1 MEELQ
6 KLFNVLKREGYYTKS
21 FDDFQ
26 SQYQDEAYRDKV
38 FNVVSRDG
46 FYTKSKEEFLSK
58 FSLGDVKKKDSIPLE
73 ERVDVTESV
82 TEEAPV
88 EDTLSALQSP
98 EQFQFGEQVEETP
111 IPLRPE
117 ETTLKEDVIQPTE
130 IDPETFVLPE
140 EPLVPGESALDI
152 ETRKNQADAIFN
164 RLNRQKAI
172 KDELIKQKVEKGEID
187 ESDIDLES
195 VVQEKFP
202 ELKDQ
207 VKRELSAQDDWIRK
221 FGTLEGYETEEDFFE
236 GAFGSA
242 LKTFDDVTYIGLG
255 EFVDD
260 LGRAVMSGRAQGNVA
275 EATNELLLKGSM
287 ASNEQIDKFIEAQK
301 QAGEY
306 QMSAEMRQYIK
317 TSEEEGG
324 FLGMI
329 FGLAE
334 NPTIL
339 LEVAATSFASMA
351 ANKESL
357 DAAANVLEAGMAY
370 GAGTG
375 MTAGTA
381 VGGVGALPGAAVGTV
396 TGFAASIPFA
406 FGAASTVLEA
416 GSKFSELL
424 QEEIGDKPLNRE
436 SIRNMLNDE
445 EAYKRIRNKAIIR
458 GLTVGIIDTA
468 FGLIGGSVGAKMLT
482 KGAGKGKVL
491 AVTTGFEG
499 TGGATGEALGTVA
512 IGETPTWSD
521 VGLEFFAETPGS
533 AKTFIQSQIKATDP
547 ATYKINGNTVN
558 ESVIKDVVESMT
570 PEELAESN
578 ITIENNKD
586 LSDKVQNKIVKGA
599 VKEQISQAKPEL
611 NDATVDKIADL
622 QMEADKLKDNKTQ
635 AGKRKVAELNEQMK
649 ELEDNPIE
657 EAPEVKVEEEVTEEV
672 APEVETT
679 EEAKDLDEKA
689 QEDIATKL
697 FEEEVA
703 PEVEA
708 TEEVAPE
715 PKQVKYE
722 MNKTDKKIWR
732 KDFEIVDNRDGKELG
747 PPKENGK
754 WVVVN
759 KVTGEV
765 VIAKSKRDAQSII
778 DNAPADPELFGEGQI
793 VDAENIITPETGIE
807 ITEEATPEAEAAV
820 KVEEQVTE
828 EVAPEVT
835 EEESSLLSE
844 MEDIDGQIEEKQEE
858 ISIEQGNTKEKIS
871 SIDSEIK
878 EVRTSKIDKESKAER
893 IDELKAEKSDY
904 KDSQKSIIQDYKD
917 DIKDLQKEKKKA
929 ERKIKKISE
938 KKPDVKVEPEVK
950 VEEKAK
956 PSKKTRVTKKPSP
969 KKIQDV
975 ESLEDAKIQRNLL
988 QDLVE
993 NTSAE
998 IRQIQSKIE
1007 NFRERKKKLKD
1018 LKLPTKKKKEKA
1030 NLITKEIRD
1039 LQQEQRDLKKQ
1050 NIKNKKERGVFRE
1063 YIDKVER
1070 GLEKAPEGKAITKT
1084 EIKKVIARIKKTFP
1098 TVSVIEDSKQ
1108 FNEIA
1113 SRPDVRKR
1121 LSNGTTIYAIT
1132 TDGKIFINPQL
1143 SNLETPIHEFGHIWI
1158 DFLGSKES
1166 GKKGTD
1172 LLNRGFELIEGTK
1185 QLEESIKKNGD
1196 TKLAREE
1203 ALVSLIADKGASIL
1217 NASKKANFKDWLSTT
1232 FRFIK
1237 DKMLTFTQVKNKEIK
1252 NLSIDDFTDIAIG
1265 DLFAGKELSKKFD
1278 AAKQPAAETIRF
1290 QKDDKISS
1298 FVKKAK
1304 SQGVSENVIRKV
1316 LKDKGIDSK
1325 TIDAALKKPK
1335 KKSKPTKKSK
1345 ILQGVKDVKNISNED
1360 KLNIADKILKLAK
1373 DGIKQIATE
1382 VKNLNQ
1388 EGTISVKQMN
1398 NILSRLSI
1406 VNPLSEVS
1414 ISKFVNYMA
1423 NVVKDANYNAEMSSL
1438 NTKRKIAKNTAN
1450 KKAGI
1455 LSNSINNLRK
1465 IFNTESSVIPESVL
1479 SDYKTLVEMFGK
1491 KDAVVTLDKKAKVEE
1506 MASNVVKGLNEKY
1519 STVPKLI
1526 EKYSQFDKKATY
1538 SQTIDSMVAENVISQ
1553 DEFKLM
1559 EDDGI
1564 KNEILSKTKEV
1575 ESKTEEQKQQER
1587 NQLIKEIGKIKPN
1600 QKSIESLDTRLE
1612 RNDANNFFKLLKTK
1626 GLENISTYDLKNIAK
1641 IADNINN
1648 GYFTSYAKKISTDIE
1663 SNNKALNLVNN
1674 SIKKGKPLP
1683 ISKFIGNVKSF
1694 ITEKSTGRKPLD
1706 EMIRRSPLK
1715 YIDNLFGDFKTTTIF
1730 DTVFKPIAE
1739 AYSRYKNQT
1748 DVTNIRIQNAQDK
1761 VFKSLGY
1768 DSNKFTLSSFKQ
1780 MAYMIQREFLSNP
1793 DSKQVNSATDIINAT
1808 IKKAKQLKGF
1818 YDETDV
1824 KAFQSILKDYTVGD
1838 VFDNE
1843 KLYDSF
1849 NKAEKESIDTLTDI
1863 NQSMTPMAEY
1873 VSNIIYGEPIETLD
1887 NYISLN
1893 VLPESKTDIKEKGI
1907 KESLAYKESLRPN
1920 TKSKLLLKRTGKPSA
1935 INMDVYSSVSNSSN
1949 KLLMD
1954 YHLSDTIK
1962 GTYKTLQQ
1970 ANKFIDPDSNK
1981 QQKTLN
1987 AIENAFNEAL
1997 GNVLDTTFIETSF
2010 ADNVLNYMTKTGY
2023 RTMLAS
2029 APRFVAEL
2037 GSNLAFA
2044 AINSPTEFARGM
2056 KLAEFT
2062 SADNGSIIMD
2072 NVGSVN
2078 TSRIFGFDELS
2089 GKLVDSSLINKT
2101 QGREAGKMK
2110 GTVMNTL
2117 TKLVNKSAPIG
2128 KYDVSLK
2135 SSYKAIEGTADKL
2148 ISTPD
2153 KVVMQRLWMGTFD
2166 VEFKKITGKSPD
2178 FQKILKNDEAYM
2190 NENAKAL
2197 EAAKKKADNKSTQ
2210 TGATDN
2216 PFMGIL
2222 KGTVKPNQGMML
2234 KGYNVFN
2241 KFMTKF
2247 LHFEYA
2253 AARTGIYAMVGRG
2266 EMSRKQGAALLA
2278 AVTVRMTLYTLG
2290 MNLMTEVML
2299 KISNEIFGDEVED
2312 EELLYADEKSF
2323 YQKLGQSLASAFT
2336 QLTLGRDFGNA
2347 FKSIINAG
2355 VEWFNEEQL
2364 QFLRNGAY
2372 DSYKDPI
2379 QFNLFQKT
2387 GREGQSDLGDVIMKI
2402 GGPLTPVMKSI
2413 NFLIKQA
2420 TAPEKTKAEAI
2431 VRQNRERTDRF
2442 FLEIFGNL
2450 NMIPFYRDVK
2460 KMVYQD
2466 IYKDLTIAKNK
2477 AKIEKKAME
2486 EKLMGYEDE
2495 KDMKTNDY
2503 SLWEVQFGPKSEGY
2517 DEKLAE
2523 KRLKNLQIRI
2533 NKIIKEGGDINFSS
2547 GRGGRKK
2554 PKKRKRKSRER

>member
-1 MEELQ
+1 MNDKIQQLYNA
-6 KLFNVLKREGYYTKS
+6 LEGDYNLGS
-21 FDDFQ
+21 IEDFTA
-26 SQYQDEAYRDKV
+26 YLQDESKRKMFYEQVIATQY
-38 FNVVSRDG
+38 NV
-46 FYTKSKEEFLSK
+46 E
-58 FSLGDVKKKDSIPLE
+58 SLQQFESVYGLGVKKKDSIPLE

-82 TEEAPV
+82 TEEVPV
-88 EDTLSALQSP
+88 EDTLSDLQSA

-117 ETTLKEDVIQPTE
+117 ETAPKEPAIQPTE
-130 IDPETFVLPE
+130 IDPETFVAPE
-140 EPLVPGESALDI
+140 EPLFPGESALDI

-207 VKRELSAQDDWIRK
+207 VKRELSAQDDWINK

-275 EATNELLLKGSM
+275 EATNDLLLKGSM

-306 QMSAEMRQYIK
+306 QMSAEMKQYIK

-339 LEVAATSFASMA
+339 LEVAATSFSSMA

-357 DAAANVLEAGMAY
+357 DAAANVLEAGIAY

-381 VGGVGALPGAAVGTV
+381 VGGVGALPGTAVGAV
-396 TGFAASIPFA
+396 TGFGAAIPFA

-424 QEEIGDKPLNRE
+424 MEEVGDKPLSRE

-445 EAYKRIRNKAIIR
+445 ETYKRIRNKAITR

-468 FGLIGGSVGAKMLT
+468 FGLIGGSVGAKMLS

-558 ESVIKDVVESMT
+558 ESVIKDVVESMS

-635 AGKRKVAELNEQMK
+635 AGKRKIAELNEQMK
-649 ELEDNPIE
+649 ELEDSPIE
-657 EAPEVKVEEEVTEEV
+657 EAPEVKVEEEITEEVVPILNRSIEIKDKSGRKGLVPLSELEGFVGEQREGEAAMEQSRSIIDNLKEDIKKNGFLEPILVVYDKFSGDGEASIVEGNHRYVAAKELGLKEIPVRFEKGTIRTDEARAADKMFSLNKKSIGKIDDTFGVKGADLGLTVRQPDEGDFVTEEV
-672 APEVETT
+672 APDV
-679 EEAKDLDEKA
+679 
-689 QEDIATKL
+689 
-697 FEEEVA
+697 
-703 PEVEA
+703 
-708 TEEVAPE
+708 EVAPE
-715 PKQVKYE
+715 PKQVRYE

-732 KDFEIVDNRDGKELG
+732 KDFEIIDNRNGKELG

-793 VDAENIITPETGIE
+793 VDANQIITPETGIE

-820 KVEEQVTE
+820 KVEEEVTE
-828 EVAPEVT
+828 EVVPEVT

-844 MEDIDGQIEEKQEE
+844 MEDIDGQIESKQEE
-858 ISIEQGNTKEKIS
+858 ISIEQGDEKQEIAR
-871 SIDSEIK
+871 IDAEIK
-878 EVRTSKIDKESKAER
+878 EVRASKIDKESKAER

-904 KDSQKSIIQDYKD
+904 KDSQKSIIQDFKD
-917 DIKDLQKEKKKA
+917 DIKELKKEKRKA
-929 ERKIKKISE
+929 ERKLKKISE
-938 KKPDVKVEPEVK
+938 KKPAVKVEPKETKRKVVK
-950 VEEKAK
+950 QSE
-956 PSKKTRVTKKPSP
+956 TM
-969 KKIQDV
+969 DV
-975 ESLEDAKIQRNLL
+975 
-988 QDLVE
+988 
-993 NTSAE
+993 
-998 IRQIQSKIE
+998 
-1007 NFRERKKKLKD
+1007 
-1018 LKLPTKKKKEKA
+1018 
-1030 NLITKEIRD
+1030 
-1039 LQQEQRDLKKQ
+1039 
-1050 NIKNKKERGVFRE
+1050 
-1063 YIDKVER
+1063 
-1070 GLEKAPEGKAITKT
+1070 
-1084 EIKKVIARIKKTFP
+1084 
-1098 TVSVIEDSKQ
+1098 
-1108 FNEIA
+1108 
-1113 SRPDVRKR
+1113 
-1121 LSNGTTIYAIT
+1121 
-1132 TDGKIFINPQL
+1132 
-1143 SNLETPIHEFGHIWI
+1143 
-1158 DFLGSKES
+1158 
-1166 GKKGTD
+1166 
-1172 LLNRGFELIEGTK
+1172 LIE
-1185 QLEESIKKNGD
+1185 
-1196 TKLAREE
+1196 E
-1203 ALVSLIADKGASIL
+1203 AK
-1217 NASKKANFKDWLSTT
+1217 
-1232 FRFIK
+1232 
-1237 DKMLTFTQVKNKEIK
+1237 
-1252 NLSIDDFTDIAIG
+1252 
-1265 DLFAGKELSKKFD
+1265 
-1278 AAKQPAAETIRF
+1278 
-1290 QKDDKISS
+1290 
-1298 FVKKAK
+1298 
-1304 SQGVSENVIRKV
+1304 
-1316 LKDKGIDSK
+1316 
-1325 TIDAALKKPK
+1325 
-1335 KKSKPTKKSK
+1335 
-1345 ILQGVKDVKNISNED
+1345 VKDFNS
-1360 KLNIADKILKLAK
+1360 
-1373 DGIKQIATE
+1373 
-1382 VKNLNQ
+1382 
-1388 EGTISVKQMN
+1388 
-1398 NILSRLSI
+1398 
-1406 VNPLSEVS
+1406 
-1414 ISKFVNYMA
+1414 
-1423 NVVKDANYNAEMSSL
+1423 
-1438 NTKRKIAKNTAN
+1438 KRKIAKNTAN

-1455 LSNSINNLRK
+1455 LSNSISNLRK
-1465 IFNTESSVIPESVL
+1465 IFNTDASIIPESVL
-1479 SDYKTLVEMFGK
+1479 SDYESLVEMFGK
-1491 KDAVVTLDKKAKVEE
+1491 KDTVVSLDKRAKVEA

-1519 STVPKLI
+1519 STIPELVK
-1526 EKYSQFDKKATY
+1526 KYSQYDKKQTY
-1538 SQTIDSMVAENVISQ
+1538 TKTIDSMLAEGVISQ

-1559 EDDGI
+1559 DKYE
-1564 KNEILSKTKEV
+1564 NEILSEIDQEV
-1575 ESKTEEQKQQER
+1575 KLKTEEQKQKQR
-1587 NQLIKEIGKIKPN
+1587 KNLIKEIGKVKPN
-1600 QKSIESLDTRLE
+1600 KKSIDSLDTRLE
-1612 RNDANNFFKLLKTK
+1612 RDDANNFFKLLKTK
-1626 GLENISTYDLKNIAK
+1626 GLENLSIYDLKNISK

-1683 ISKFIGNVKSF
+1683 ISKFIGNVKSLL
-1694 ITEKSTGRKPLD
+1694 TKKLTGRKPLD

-1907 KESLAYKESLRPN
+1907 KESLAYKESLKPN

-1981 QQKTLN
+1981 QQNTLN

-2010 ADNVLNYMTKTGY
+2010 ADNILNYMTKTGY

-2128 KYDVSLK
+2128 KYDASLK
-2135 SSYKAIEGTADKL
+2135 SSYKAIEGVADKL

-2222 KGTVKPNQGMML
+2222 KGTVKPNQNMML

-2290 MNLMTEVML
+2290 MNLMTEFML
-2299 KISNEIFGDEVED
+2299 FISNEIFGDEVED

-2323 YQKLGQSLASAFT
+2323 YQKLGQALASSFT

-2379 QFNLFQKT
+2379 QFNIFQKT
-2387 GREGQSDLGDVIMKI
+2387 GREGQQSDLGDVIMKI

-2431 VRQNRERTDRF
+2431 VRQNRERTDRL

-2523 KRLKNLQIRI
+2523 KRLKNLQIRL

>member
-82 TEEAPV
+82 TEEVPV

-117 ETTLKEDVIQPTE
+117 DVAPEEAPIQPTE
-130 IDPETFVLPE
+130 FDPEKFVAPE
-140 EPLVPGESALDI
+140 EPLTPGEF
-152 ETRKNQADAIFN
+152 RKNQADVIFD
-164 RLNRQKAI
+164 RLNRQKSI
-172 KDELIKQKVEKGEID
+172 RDELIKQKVEKGEID

-207 VKRELSAQDDWIRK
+207 VKRELSAQDDWINK

-275 EATNELLLKGSM
+275 EATSDLLLKGSM

-306 QMSAEMRQYIK
+306 QMSAEMKQYLK

-324 FLGMI
+324 FLGMVL
-329 FGLAE
+329 GLAE
-334 NPTIL
+334 NPTVL

-370 GAGTG
+370 GAGAGT
-375 MTAGTA
+375 TAGA
-381 VGGVGALPGAAVGTV
+381 ALGGIGALPGAAVGTV
-396 TGFAASIPFA
+396 TGFASAIPFA

-424 QEEIGDKPLNRE
+424 MEEVGDKPLNRE
-436 SIRNMLNDE
+436 NIRNMLNDK
-445 EAYKRIRNKAIIR
+445 EAYKKIRNKAITR

-468 FGLIGGSVGAKMLT
+468 FGLIGGSVGAKMLS

-570 PEELAESN
+570 PEELAESD
-578 ITIENNKD
+578 ITIENDKD
-586 LSDKVQNKIVKGA
+586 LSDKMQNKIVKGA

-657 EAPEVKVEEEVTEEV
+657 AAPEEETAPTMENVITEEVEANPIKNKAPVYKKGGKKLLFTGSPRKFTKFDKSKIGSNADGGSPRGIFFSNDPEVAGFYANEVNGDGMGQLLNMVGLGKFKGIEPTIYSAVLNTENVKEVEFGGQTSSTTMDKNAIIKKAFEEGFDAVVLKNIKDGPSVPQDVTVVKDIKFVSQFEATQDGRGRKIRRSLRNAVETAPEVKVEEEVTEDV
-672 APEVETT
+672 APEEEIELFHATSEDFTDFKVMGMAGGTT
-679 EEAKDLDEKA
+679 ESPRMELGIHLGTKQQSGNRAKTKNIPQDKQRLIKVKINPKNVVRVNDVGRWTLSKYRNILQDLGLISKERG
-689 QEDIATKL
+689 IAKKEIKTFDDVLNVLNENNIDAFVYDNKFEGEGDSYIVFDNQSLTK
-697 FEEEVA
+697 V
-703 PEVEA
+703 

-715 PKQVKYE
+715 PKQVRYE

-732 KDFEIVDNRDGKELG
+732 KDFEIIDNRDGKELG

-759 KVTGEV
+759 KVTGQV
-765 VIAKSKRDAQSII
+765 VIATSKRDAQSII
-778 DNAPADPELFGEGQI
+778 DNAPAEPELFGEGQI
-793 VDAENIITPETGIE
+793 VDADQIITPETGIE
-807 ITEEATPEAEAAV
+807 ITD
-820 KVEEQVTE
+820 
-828 EVAPEVT
+828 EVVPEVT

-844 MEDIDGQIEEKQEE
+844 MEDIDGQIESKQEE
-858 ISIEQGNTKEKIS
+858 ISIEQDDEKQEIAR
-871 SIDSEIK
+871 IDAEIK
-878 EVRTSKIDKESKAER
+878 EVRASKMDRESKAER

-904 KDSQKSIIQDYKD
+904 KDSQKSIIQDFKD
-917 DIKDLQKEKKKA
+917 DIKELKKEKRKA
-929 ERKIKKISE
+929 ERKLKKISE
-938 KKPDVKVEPEVK
+938 KKPAVKVKPKENKPK
-950 VEEKAK
+950 VVRK
-956 PSKKTRVTKKPSP
+956 P
-969 KKIQDV
+969 
-975 ESLEDAKIQRNLL
+975 
-988 QDLVE
+988 
-993 NTSAE
+993 
-998 IRQIQSKIE
+998 
-1007 NFRERKKKLKD
+1007 
-1018 LKLPTKKKKEKA
+1018 KKEKA
-1030 NLITKEIRD
+1030 KILE
-1039 LQQEQRDLKKQ
+1039 
-1050 NIKNKKERGVFRE
+1050 
-1063 YIDKVER
+1063 
-1070 GLEKAPEGKAITKT
+1070 GLE
-1084 EIKKVIARIKKTFP
+1084 
-1098 TVSVIEDSKQ
+1098 
-1108 FNEIA
+1108 
-1113 SRPDVRKR
+1113 
-1121 LSNGTTIYAIT
+1121 
-1132 TDGKIFINPQL
+1132 
-1143 SNLETPIHEFGHIWI
+1143 
-1158 DFLGSKES
+1158 
-1166 GKKGTD
+1166 
-1172 LLNRGFELIEGTK
+1172 
-1185 QLEESIKKNGD
+1185 
-1196 TKLAREE
+1196 
-1203 ALVSLIADKGASIL
+1203 
-1217 NASKKANFKDWLSTT
+1217 
-1232 FRFIK
+1232 
-1237 DKMLTFTQVKNKEIK
+1237 
-1252 NLSIDDFTDIAIG
+1252 
-1265 DLFAGKELSKKFD
+1265 
-1278 AAKQPAAETIRF
+1278 
-1290 QKDDKISS
+1290 
-1298 FVKKAK
+1298 
-1304 SQGVSENVIRKV
+1304 
-1316 LKDKGIDSK
+1316 
-1325 TIDAALKKPK
+1325 
-1335 KKSKPTKKSK
+1335 
-1345 ILQGVKDVKNISNED
+1345 DVKNITDED
-1360 KLNIADKILKLAK
+1360 KLNIADRIIKLAK
-1373 DGIKQIATE
+1373 DGIKQISTE

-1388 EGTISVKQMN
+1388 EGNITTKQMN
-1398 NILSRLSI
+1398 SILSRLSR
-1406 VNPLSEVS
+1406 VNPLSETS
-1414 ISKFVNYMA
+1414 ISKFVDYMA
-1423 NVVKDANYNAEMSSL
+1423 NVIKDANYSSKMSSL
-1438 NTKRKIAKNTAN
+1438 NSKRKIAKNTAN

-1465 IFNTESSVIPESVL
+1465 IFNTDASIIPESVL
-1479 SDYKTLVEMFGK
+1479 SDYESLVEMFGK
-1491 KDAVVTLDKKAKVEE
+1491 KDAVVSLDKRAKVEE
-1506 MASNVVKGLNEKY
+1506 MASNIVKGLNEQY
-1519 STVPKLI
+1519 STVPSLI
-1526 EKYSQFDKKATY
+1526 EKYSKSEKGSTY
-1538 SQTIDSMVAENVISQ
+1538 TQTINSMRDEGVINQ
-1553 DEFKLM
+1553 DEYDLM
-1559 EDDGI
+1559 V
-1564 KNEILSKTKEV
+1564 KYKTEILSQTKKV
-1575 ESKTEEQKQQER
+1575 EEKTEEQKQEER
-1587 NQLIKEIGKIKPN
+1587 KKLIKEIGQIKAN
-1600 QKSIESLDTRLE
+1600 QDSINSLDTRLE
-1612 RNDANNFFKLLKTK
+1612 RDDANNFFKLLKTK
-1626 GLENISTYDLKNIAK
+1626 GLENLSTYDLKNISK

-1648 GYFTSYAKKISTDIE
+1648 GYFTSYAKKISTNIS
-1663 SNNKALNLVNN
+1663 SNNKALNLADN
-1674 SIKKGKPLP
+1674 SIKKAKPLP
-1683 ISKFIGNVKSF
+1683 ISKFIGNVKSLL
-1694 ITEKSTGRKPLD
+1694 TNRKSTD
-1706 EMIRRSPLK
+1706 EMIRRNPLK
-1715 YIDNLFGDFKTTTIF
+1715 YIDNLFGDFKTTTMF

-1768 DSNKFTLSSFKQ
+1768 DPNKFTLSSFKQ

-1793 DSKQVNSATDIINAT
+1793 DSKQVNTATDILNAT
-1808 IKKAKQLKGF
+1808 IKKSKELKGF
-1818 YDETDV
+1818 YDERDIQ
-1824 KAFQSILKDYTVGD
+1824 AFESILKDYTVDD

-1893 VLPESKTDIKEKGI
+1893 VLPEVKDAKKRGI
-1907 KESLAYKESLRPN
+1907 LESEAYKESLKPN
-1920 TKSKLLLKRTGKPSA
+1920 TKSKLLIKRTGKPSA
-1935 INMDVYSSVSNSSN
+1935 INMDVYSSVSNSSK

-1954 YHLSDTIK
+1954 YHLSDTIR
-1962 GTYKTLQQ
+1962 GTYKTLED
-1970 ANKFIDPDSNK
+1970 ARKLIDSDSKK
-1981 QQKTLN
+1981 QLNTLN
-1987 AIENAFNEAL
+1987 AIENAFDEAL
-1997 GNVLDTTFIETSF
+1997 SNVLDTTFIETSF
-2010 ADNVLNYMTKTGY
+2010 ADDVLNYMTKTGY

-2110 GTVMNTL
+2110 GTVVNTL

-2128 KYDVSLK
+2128 KYDASLK
-2135 SSYKAIEGTADKL
+2135 SSYKAIEGVADKL

-2153 KVVMQRLWMGTFD
+2153 KIVMQRLWMGTFD

-2197 EAAKKKADNKSTQ
+2197 EAAKKKSDNKTTQ

-2222 KGTVKPNQGMML
+2222 KGTVKPNQSTLL

-2253 AARTGIYAMVGRG
+2253 AARTGVYAMVGRG

-2278 AVTVRMTLYTLG
+2278 AVTVRMTLYTVG
-2290 MNLMTEVML
+2290 MNLMTEIML
-2299 KISNEIFGDEVED
+2299 KISNEIFGDEIED

-2323 YQKLGQSLASAFT
+2323 YQELGQALASTFT
-2336 QLTLGRDFGNA
+2336 QLTFGRDFGNA

-2364 QFLRNGAY
+2364 QFLRNGDY
-2372 DSYKDPI
+2372 DPYKDAI

-2387 GREGQSDLGDVIMKI
+2387 GGEGQSDLGDIIMKI
-2402 GGPLTPVMKSI
+2402 GGPLTPFMKSI
-2413 NFLIKQA
+2413 DFMIKQA
-2420 TAPEKTKAEAI
+2420 TAPEKTKADAI
-2431 VRQNRERTDRF
+2431 VRQNRERTDRLL
-2442 FLEIFGNL
+2442 LEIFGNL

-2466 IYKDLTIAKNK
+2466 IYKDLTVAKKK
-2477 AKIEKKAME
+2477 AKIEKQAME

-2495 KDMKTNDY
+2495 KEMKTNDY
-2503 SLWEVQFGPKSEGY
+2503 SLWEVQFGSKSEDY
-2517 DEKLAE
+2517 DKKLAE
-2523 KRLKNLQIRI
+2523 KRLENLQRRL
-2533 NKIIKEGGDINFSS
+2533 NKIIKEGGDINYAPAF
-2547 GRGGRKK
+2547 RGGKERPRRQKRSS
-2554 PKKRKRKSRER
+2554 RKRR

>member
-21 FDDFQ
+21 FEDFQ
-26 SQYQDEAYRDKV
+26 SQYQDETYRDKV

-58 FSLGDVKKKDSIPLE
+58 YSLGEVKKKEESEPSLE
-73 ERVDVTESV
+73 EVITEST
-82 TEEAPV
+82 TEQVPAEDGSSVSQQDDRIFDPMAVEPEVAPATEQRIAEPFIPKEQVQILDEATPIGPSEFDPEKFV
-88 EDTLSALQSP
+88 AP
-98 EQFQFGEQVEETP
+98 EQPLVQDAYPRDTEVITESTTEQVPAEDGSSASQP
-111 IPLRPE
+111 IGPSE
-117 ETTLKEDVIQPTE
+117 F
-130 IDPETFVLPE
+130 DPEKFVAPE
-140 EPLVPGESALDI
+140 EPLFPGETPLDI
-152 ETRKNQADAIFN
+152 ENRKNQADAIFD
-164 RLNRQKAI
+164 RLNRQKSI
-172 KDELIKQKVEKGEID
+172 RDELIKQKVEKGDID

-207 VKRELSAQDDWIRK
+207 VNRELSAQYDWINK

-260 LGRAVMSGRAQGNVA
+260 LARAVMSGRAQGNVA
-275 EATNELLLKGSM
+275 EATNDLLIKGSM
-287 ASNEQIDKFIEAQK
+287 SSNNQIDKFIEAQK

-306 QMSAEMRQYIK
+306 QMSAEMRKYIK
-317 TSEEEGG
+317 TSEEEGGG

-334 NPTIL
+334 NPSIL

-357 DAAANVLEAGMAY
+357 NTAAIVLEAGMAY
-370 GAGTG
+370 GAGAGITTG
-375 MTAGTA
+375 SAL
-381 VGGVGALPGAAVGTV
+381 GGVGALPGAAIGSV
-396 TGFAASIPFA
+396 TGFSAAIPFA

-424 QEEIGDKPLNRE
+424 LEELGDKPLNRE
-436 SIRNMLNDE
+436 NIKNMLNDK
-445 EAYKRIRNKAIIR
+445 EAYKKIRNKAIIR
-458 GLTVGIIDTA
+458 GLAVGIIDTA
-468 FGLIGGSVGAKMLT
+468 FGLIGSSVGAKMIS

-499 TGGATGEALGTVA
+499 AGGATGEVLGTVA

-547 ATYKINGNTVN
+547 AKYKINGNTVN

-570 PEELAESN
+570 PEELADSDIN
-578 ITIENNKD
+578 IENDKD

-635 AGKRKVAELNEQMK
+635 AGKRKIAELNEQMK
-649 ELEDNPIE
+649 ELEDSPIE

-672 APEVETT
+672 APEVKVELEQAKTPGERITTT
-679 EEAKDLDEKA
+679 EEQTLFKGMQPKIKDGKPFSAHKKEKGEFAAVDKKLASNYKGDKPLKKFTVPAGTTIDVVKVEDTNQPVSKVRKQEVKLIDDSDA
-689 QEDIATKL
+689 QVVKLITRDAGGIVEEQYIIKDDSILETAEDVV
-697 FEEEVA
+697 EEVA
-703 PEVEA
+703 PEVE
-708 TEEVAPE
+708 VAPE
-715 PKQVKYE
+715 PKEVRYE

-759 KVTGEV
+759 KVTGQV
-765 VIAKSKRDAQSII
+765 VIATSKRDAQSII

-793 VDAENIITPETGIE
+793 VDADQIITPETGIE
-807 ITEEATPEAEAAV
+807 ITEEAT
-820 KVEEQVTE
+820 
-828 EVAPEVT
+828 PEVT

-858 ISIEQGNTKEKIS
+858 ISIEQGNTKEKIA

-878 EVRTSKIDKESKAER
+878 EVRSSKIDKQSKAER

-929 ERKIKKISE
+929 ERKIKKISD
-938 KKPDVKVEPEVK
+938 KKPAVKAKPKETKRKVVEQSKTMDVLI
-950 VEEKAK
+950 EKAK
-956 PSKKTRVTKKPSP
+956 
-969 KKIQDV
+969 
-975 ESLEDAKIQRNLL
+975 E
-988 QDLVE
+988 
-993 NTSAE
+993 
-998 IRQIQSKIE
+998 
-1007 NFRERKKKLKD
+1007 KD
-1018 LKLPTKKKKEKA
+1018 L
-1030 NLITKEIRD
+1030 N
-1039 LQQEQRDLKKQ
+1039 
-1050 NIKNKKERGVFRE
+1050 
-1063 YIDKVER
+1063 
-1070 GLEKAPEGKAITKT
+1070 
-1084 EIKKVIARIKKTFP
+1084 
-1098 TVSVIEDSKQ
+1098 S
-1108 FNEIA
+1108 
-1113 SRPDVRKR
+1113 
-1121 LSNGTTIYAIT
+1121 
-1132 TDGKIFINPQL
+1132 
-1143 SNLETPIHEFGHIWI
+1143 
-1158 DFLGSKES
+1158 
-1166 GKKGTD
+1166 
-1172 LLNRGFELIEGTK
+1172 
-1185 QLEESIKKNGD
+1185 
-1196 TKLAREE
+1196 
-1203 ALVSLIADKGASIL
+1203 
-1217 NASKKANFKDWLSTT
+1217 
-1232 FRFIK
+1232 
-1237 DKMLTFTQVKNKEIK
+1237 
-1252 NLSIDDFTDIAIG
+1252 
-1265 DLFAGKELSKKFD
+1265 
-1278 AAKQPAAETIRF
+1278 
-1290 QKDDKISS
+1290 
-1298 FVKKAK
+1298 
-1304 SQGVSENVIRKV
+1304 
-1316 LKDKGIDSK
+1316 
-1325 TIDAALKKPK
+1325 
-1335 KKSKPTKKSK
+1335 
-1345 ILQGVKDVKNISNED
+1345 
-1360 KLNIADKILKLAK
+1360 
-1373 DGIKQIATE
+1373 
-1382 VKNLNQ
+1382 
-1388 EGTISVKQMN
+1388 
-1398 NILSRLSI
+1398 
-1406 VNPLSEVS
+1406 
-1414 ISKFVNYMA
+1414 
-1423 NVVKDANYNAEMSSL
+1423 
-1438 NTKRKIAKNTAN
+1438 KRKIAKNTAN
-1450 KKAGI
+1450 KKAGM
-1455 LSNSINNLRK
+1455 LSSSISNIRK
-1465 IFNTESSVIPESVL
+1465 IFNTDASIIPESVL
-1479 SDYKTLVEMFGK
+1479 SDYESLIEMFGK
-1491 KDAVVTLDKKAKVEE
+1491 KDAVVSLDKISNVKE
-1506 MASNVVKGLNEKY
+1506 MVSNVVKGLNEKY
-1519 STVPKLI
+1519 SALPELI
-1526 EKYSQFDKKATY
+1526 KKYSEYEKKQTY
-1538 SQTIDSMVAENVISQ
+1538 TQTIDSMFAEGVISL

-1559 EDDGI
+1559 DKYE
-1564 KNEILSKTKEV
+1564 NEILSEIDQEV
-1575 ESKTEEQKQQER
+1575 KIKTEEQEQKQR
-1587 NQLIKEIGKIKPN
+1587 KNLIKEIGKVKPN
-1600 QKSIESLDTRLE
+1600 KKSIDSLDTRLE
-1612 RNDANNFFKLLKTK
+1612 RDDANNFFKLLKTK
-1626 GLENISTYDLKNIAK
+1626 GLENLSTYDLKNISK

-1648 GYFTSYAKKISTDIE
+1648 GYFTSYAKKISTNIS
-1663 SNNKALNLVNN
+1663 SNNKALNLAND
-1674 SIKKGKPLP
+1674 SIKKAKPLP
-1683 ISKFIGNVKSF
+1683 ISKFIGNVKSLF
-1694 ITEKSTGRKPLD
+1694 TNRKSTNNRKGTD
-1706 EMIRRSPLK
+1706 EMIRRNPLK

-1739 AYSRYKNQT
+1739 AYSRYKNQN
-1748 DVTNIRIQNAQDK
+1748 DVVNIRIQNAQDK

-1768 DSNKFTLSSFKQ
+1768 DSNKFTTSSFKQ

-1793 DSKQVNSATDIINAT
+1793 DSKQVNSASDILNAT
-1808 IKKAKQLKGF
+1808 IKKSKELKGF
-1818 YDETDV
+1818 YDERDIQ
-1824 KAFQSILKDYTVGD
+1824 AFENILKDYTVDD

-1849 NKAEKESIDTLTDI
+1849 NKAEKESIDTITDI

-1893 VLPESKTDIKEKGI
+1893 VLPEVKDTKTRGI
-1907 KESLAYKESLRPN
+1907 IESEAYKNSLKPN
-1920 TKSKLLLKRTGKPSA
+1920 AKSKLLIKRTGEPSA
-1935 INMDVYSSVSNSSN
+1935 INMDVYSSVSNSSK

-1954 YHLSDTIK
+1954 YHLSDTIR
-1962 GTYKTLQQ
+1962 GTYKTLED
-1970 ANKFIDPDSNK
+1970 ARKLIDSNSKK
-1981 QQKTLN
+1981 QLNTLN

-1997 GNVLDTTFIETSF
+1997 SNVLDTTFIETSF
-2010 ADNVLNYMTKTGY
+2010 ADDVLNYMTKTGY

-2062 SADNGSIIMD
+2062 SADNGSIIMN

-2101 QGREAGKMK
+2101 QGRESGKMR

-2117 TKLVNKSAPIG
+2117 TKLVNKSATIG
-2128 KYDVSLK
+2128 KYDASLK
-2135 SSYKAIEGTADKL
+2135 SSYKAIEGVADKL

-2153 KVVMQRLWMGTFD
+2153 KIVMQRLWMGTFD

-2197 EAAKKKADNKSTQ
+2197 DAAKKKADNKSTQ

-2222 KGTVKPNQGMML
+2222 KGTVKPNQSTII

-2278 AVTVRMTLYTLG
+2278 AVTVRMTLYTVSMSIL
-2290 MNLMTEVML
+2290 TEIML

-2323 YQKLGQSLASAFT
+2323 YQKLGQSLASSFT
-2336 QLTLGRDFGNA
+2336 QLILGRDFGNA

-2364 QFLRNGAY
+2364 QFLRNGDY
-2372 DSYKDPI
+2372 DPYKDAI

-2387 GREGQSDLGDVIMKI
+2387 GREEQQSDLGDVIMKI
-2402 GGPLTPVMKSI
+2402 GGPLTPYMKSI
-2413 NFLIKQA
+2413 NFLLKQA

-2431 VRQNRERTDRF
+2431 VRQNREKTDRL

-2466 IYKDLTIAKNK
+2466 IYKDLTIAEKK
-2477 AKIEKKAME
+2477 SKIEKQAME
-2486 EKLMGYEDE
+2486 EKLMGYENE

-2523 KRLKNLQIRI
+2523 KRLKNLQRRI
-2533 NKIIKEGGDINFSS
+2533 NKIIKEGGDINYVPAF
-2547 GRGGRKK
+2547 RGGEERPRRKT
-2554 PKKRKRKSRER
+2554 RSSRTRR

>member
-1 MEELQ
+1 MNDKIQQLYNA
-6 KLFNVLKREGYYTKS
+6 LEGDYNLGS
-21 FDDFQ
+21 IEDFTT
-26 SQYQDEAYRDKV
+26 YLQDESNRNMFYEQVIAPQY
-38 FNVVSRDG
+38 NV
-46 FYTKSKEEFLSK
+46 E
-58 FSLGDVKKKDSIPLE
+58 SLQQFESVYGLGVKKKDSIPLE

-82 TEEAPV
+82 TEEVPV

-117 ETTLKEDVIQPTE
+117 DTAPEEVAIQPTE
-130 IDPETFVLPE
+130 IDPETFVAPK
-140 EPLVPGESALDI
+140 EPLVPGETALDI

-187 ESDIDLES
+187 ESDIDLQS

-207 VKRELSAQDDWIRK
+207 VKRELSAQDDWINK

-260 LGRAVMSGRAQGNVA
+260 LSRAVMSGRAQGNVA
-275 EATNELLLKGSM
+275 EATNDLLLKGSM

-306 QMSAEMRQYIK
+306 QMSAEMKEYIK

-324 FLGMI
+324 FLGMVL
-329 FGLAE
+329 GLAE
-334 NPTIL
+334 NPTVL
-339 LEVAATSFASMA
+339 LEVAATSLASMA

-357 DAAANVLEAGMAY
+357 DAASTTLQAGMAY
-370 GAGTG
+370 GAGAGT
-375 MTAGTA
+375 TAGTA
-381 VGGVGALPGAAVGTV
+381 LGGIGALPGAAVGTV
-396 TGFAASIPFA
+396 TGFASAIPFA

-424 QEEIGDKPLNRE
+424 MEEVGDKPLNRE
-436 SIRNMLNDE
+436 NIKNMLNDK
-445 EAYKRIRNKAIIR
+445 EAYKKIRNKAITR

-468 FGLIGGSVGAKMLT
+468 FGLIGGSVGAKMLS

-558 ESVIKDVVESMT
+558 EDVIKDVVESMT
-570 PEELAESN
+570 PEELSESDIN
-578 ITIENNKD
+578 IENDKD

-611 NDATVDKIADL
+611 NDATIDKIADL

-649 ELEDNPIE
+649 ELEDSPIE
-657 EAPEVKVEEEVTEEV
+657 AVPEVKVELERAKTPGERITTTEEQTLFKGMQPKIKDGKPFSAHEIEKGEFAAVDKKLASDYKGDKPLKKFTVPTGTTIDVVQVKDTKQPFREIRKQEEKLIDDSDAQVVKLITRDARGTVEEQYIIKDDIILETAEDVVEEV
-672 APEVETT
+672 APEVE
-679 EEAKDLDEKA
+679 
-689 QEDIATKL
+689 
-697 FEEEVA
+697 
-703 PEVEA
+703 
-708 TEEVAPE
+708 VAPE
-715 PKQVKYE
+715 PKEVRYE

-759 KVTGEV
+759 KVTGQV
-765 VIAKSKRDAQSII
+765 VIATSKRDAQFII

-793 VDAENIITPETGIE
+793 VDADQIITPETGID

-820 KVEEQVTE
+820 KVEEEVTE
-828 EVAPEVT
+828 EVVPEVT

-858 ISIEQGNTKEKIS
+858 ISIEQGNTKEKIA

-938 KKPDVKVEPEVK
+938 KKPAVTVEPKEKKPK
-950 VEEKAK
+950 VVRKSKREKAK
-956 PSKKTRVTKKPSP
+956 
-969 KKIQDV
+969 I
-975 ESLEDAKIQRNLL
+975 LE
-988 QDLVE
+988 
-993 NTSAE
+993 
-998 IRQIQSKIE
+998 
-1007 NFRERKKKLKD
+1007 
-1018 LKLPTKKKKEKA
+1018 
-1030 NLITKEIRD
+1030 
-1039 LQQEQRDLKKQ
+1039 
-1050 NIKNKKERGVFRE
+1050 
-1063 YIDKVER
+1063 
-1070 GLEKAPEGKAITKT
+1070 GLE
-1084 EIKKVIARIKKTFP
+1084 
-1098 TVSVIEDSKQ
+1098 
-1108 FNEIA
+1108 
-1113 SRPDVRKR
+1113 
-1121 LSNGTTIYAIT
+1121 
-1132 TDGKIFINPQL
+1132 
-1143 SNLETPIHEFGHIWI
+1143 
-1158 DFLGSKES
+1158 
-1166 GKKGTD
+1166 
-1172 LLNRGFELIEGTK
+1172 
-1185 QLEESIKKNGD
+1185 
-1196 TKLAREE
+1196 
-1203 ALVSLIADKGASIL
+1203 
-1217 NASKKANFKDWLSTT
+1217 
-1232 FRFIK
+1232 
-1237 DKMLTFTQVKNKEIK
+1237 
-1252 NLSIDDFTDIAIG
+1252 
-1265 DLFAGKELSKKFD
+1265 
-1278 AAKQPAAETIRF
+1278 
-1290 QKDDKISS
+1290 
-1298 FVKKAK
+1298 
-1304 SQGVSENVIRKV
+1304 
-1316 LKDKGIDSK
+1316 
-1325 TIDAALKKPK
+1325 
-1335 KKSKPTKKSK
+1335 
-1345 ILQGVKDVKNISNED
+1345 DVKNITDED
-1360 KLNIADKILKLAK
+1360 KLNIADRIIKLAK
-1373 DGIKQIATE
+1373 DGIKQISTE
-1382 VKNLNQ
+1382 VKNLNK
-1388 EGTISVKQMN
+1388 EGNITAKQMN
-1398 NILSRLSI
+1398 SILSRLSR
-1406 VNPLSEVS
+1406 VNPLSETS
-1414 ISKFVNYMA
+1414 ISKFVDYMA
-1423 NVVKDANYNAEMSSL
+1423 NVIKDANYSSKMSSL
-1438 NTKRKIAKNTAN
+1438 NLKRKIAKNTAN
-1450 KKAGI
+1450 KKSGI

-1465 IFNTESSVIPESVL
+1465 IFNTDASIIPESVL
-1479 SDYKTLVEMFGK
+1479 SDYESLVEMFGK
-1491 KDAVVTLDKKAKVEE
+1491 KDTVVSLDKRAKVEE
-1506 MASNVVKGLNEKY
+1506 MASNVVKGLNEQY
-1519 STVPKLI
+1519 STVPSLI
-1526 EKYSQFDKKATY
+1526 EKYSKSEKGSTY
-1538 SQTIDSMVAENVISQ
+1538 TQTINSMRDEGIINQ
-1553 DEFKLM
+1553 DEYDLM
-1559 EDDGI
+1559 E
-1564 KNEILSKTKEV
+1564 KYKTEILSQTEKV
-1575 ESKTEEQKQQER
+1575 EAKTEEQKQEER
-1587 NQLIKEIGKIKPN
+1587 KKLIKEIGQIKPN
-1600 QKSIESLDTRLE
+1600 KESINSLDTRLE
-1612 RNDANNFFKLLKTK
+1612 RDDANNFFKLLKTK
-1626 GLENISTYDLKNIAK
+1626 GLENLSTYDLKNISK

-1648 GYFTSYAKKISTDIE
+1648 GYFTSYAKKISTNIS
-1663 SNNKALNLVNN
+1663 SNNKALNLADN
-1674 SIKKGKPLP
+1674 SIKKAKPLP
-1683 ISKFIGNVKSF
+1683 ISKFIGNVKSLL
-1694 ITEKSTGRKPLD
+1694 TNRKSTD

-1748 DVTNIRIQNAQDK
+1748 DVTNIRIQNSQDK
-1761 VFKSLGY
+1761 VFKSFGY

-1893 VLPESKTDIKEKGI
+1893 VLPEVKDTKNRGI
-1907 KESLAYKESLRPN
+1907 LESEAYKKSLKPN
-1920 TKSKLLLKRTGKPSA
+1920 TKSKLLIKRTGKPSA
-1935 INMDVYSSVSNSSN
+1935 INMDVYSSVSNSSK

-1954 YHLSDTIK
+1954 YHLSDTIR
-1962 GTYKTLQQ
+1962 GTYKTLED
-1970 ANKFIDPDSNK
+1970 ARKLIDSDSKK
-1981 QQKTLN
+1981 QLNTLN
-1987 AIENAFNEAL
+1987 AIENAFDEAL
-1997 GNVLDTTFIETSF
+1997 SNVLDTTFIETSF
-2010 ADNVLNYMTKTGY
+2010 ADDVLNYMTKTGY

-2056 KLAEFT
+2056 KLSEFT

-2110 GTVMNTL
+2110 GTVVNTL

-2128 KYDVSLK
+2128 KYDASLK
-2135 SSYKAIEGTADKL
+2135 SSYKAIEGVADKL

-2153 KVVMQRLWMGTFD
+2153 KIVMQRLWMGTFD

-2197 EAAKKKADNKSTQ
+2197 EAAKKKSDNKTTQ

-2222 KGTVKPNQGMML
+2222 KGTVKPNQSKL
-2234 KGYNVFN
+2234 LSGYNVFN

-2278 AVTVRMTLYTLG
+2278 AVTVRMTLYTVG

-2299 KISNEIFGDEVED
+2299 KISNEIFGEEVED

-2323 YQKLGQSLASAFT
+2323 YQELGQSLASTFT
-2336 QLTLGRDFGNA
+2336 QLTFGRDFGNA
-2347 FKSIINAG
+2347 FKSIINSG
-2355 VEWFNEEQL
+2355 VEWFNENQL
-2364 QFLRNGAY
+2364 QFLRNGDY
-2372 DSYKDPI
+2372 DPYKDAI

-2387 GREGQSDLGDVIMKI
+2387 GREGQSDLGDVIMKV
-2402 GGPLTPVMKSI
+2402 GGPLTPFMKSI
-2413 NFLIKQA
+2413 DFAIKQA
-2420 TAPEKTKAEAI
+2420 TAPEKTKADAI
-2431 VRQNRERTDRF
+2431 VRQNRERTDRLL
-2442 FLEIFGNL
+2442 LEIFGNL

-2466 IYKDLTIAKNK
+2466 IYKDLTIAKK
-2477 AKIEKKAME
+2477 KSKIEKKAME

-2495 KDMKTNDY
+2495 KEMKTNDY
-2503 SLWEVQFGPKSEGY
+2503 SLWEVQFGPKSEDY
-2517 DEKLAE
+2517 DKKLAE
-2523 KRLKNLQIRI
+2523 KRLENLQRRL
-2533 NKIIKEGGDINFSS
+2533 NKIIKEGGDINYAPAF
-2547 GRGGRKK
+2547 RGGKERPRRKK
-2554 PKKRKRKSRER
+2554 RSSRTRR